1 MIVNYVNYLYLMKL
15 LLLLNK
21 YIYLYIKAG
30 PMNLA
35 YHLSCQNISAHSFVH
50 EQIGMK
56 CIVLW

>member
-1 MIVNYVNYLYLMKL
+1 L